1 LSFDTCLS
9 PSNKLQKSNGNS
21 VSSCSGNN
29 LEYWNGYQWKST
41 YVNAIGLHVPINE
54 FYASGNRVY
63 ISSVRWANRN
73 LEDVLSGKY
82 VRLNMRCGSTNSC
95 AMFMVNGTPQNSIST
110 QCSAKRL
117 SLANVV
123 HSL

>member
-1 LSFDTCLS
+1 
-9 PSNKLQKSNGNS
+9 LQKSNGNS
-21 VSSCSGNN
+21 VSTCSGNA

-63 ISSVRWANRN
+63 ISSVSWANRN
-73 LEDVLSGKY
+73 LEQVLSGKY
-82 VRLNMRCGSTNSC
+82 VRLNMRCGSINSC

-110 QCSAKRL
+110 QCSAKRASV